1 MYKVII
7 STICDS
13 KKSITVILSK
23 AQYNRFANNQNIG
36 GFQRYALD
44 IYSDDE
50 PKQKS
55 NIIEALQFVS
65 LYVFYCTFKE
75 IQSFI

>member
-7 STICDS
+7 STICGS
-13 KKSITVILSK
+13 KKDATVILSK
-23 AQYNRFANNQNIG
+23 AQYNRFANSQNIG
-36 GFQRYALD
+36 GFKRYTLD
-44 IYSDDE
+44 IYSDNE

-65 LYVFYCTFKE
+65 LNVFYCTFEE

>member
-7 STICDS
+7 STICGS
-13 KKSITVILSK
+13 KKDITVTLSK
-23 AQYNRFANNQNIG
+23 AQYNRFENSQNIG

-55 NIIEALQFVS
+55 DIIIALQFVA
-65 LYVFYCTFKE
+65 LYVFYCPFKE
-75 IQSFI
+75 VQFFL

>member
-7 STICDS
+7 STICGS
-13 KKSITVILSK
+13 KKDTTVILSK

-36 GFQRYALD
+36 GFKRYALD
-44 IYSDDE
+44 IYSDNE

-65 LYVFYCTFKE
+65 LYVFYCTFEE